1 MTQLLMS
8 TRTKSSIFP
17 RRRGIAS
24 QNGSSGTIRSQRP
37 LGCMCAPPSLF
48 LPPSRPEIGDIGLVN
63 AFARYAVSLLI
74 HRALWFMNGAC
85 SETSLRMTNWVAIIV
100 LIFTAVDCR
109 RLIETRLAER
119 RERRLQPS
127 SLSFYAIHTGM
138 NIGLFPL
145 LFFFSALYYTDVFS
159 TLMVLF
165 AFQNHLERV
174 ATKGK
179 PWRNDFFVIFL
190 GVASLFMRQTNVFWV
205 VVFMGGLE
213 AVEAVKAVPAAKP
226 QPPSQGDLMTD
237 IKYFAR
243 RSSLGEIHDPALNQ
257 ASLDGQ
263 YLPKTLRRGNF
274 RP

>member
-1 MTQLLMS
+1 
-8 TRTKSSIFP
+8 
-17 RRRGIAS
+17 
-24 QNGSSGTIRSQRP
+24 
-37 LGCMCAPPSLF
+37 MCQPPF
-48 LPPSRPEIGDIGLVN
+48 LPPSRPRTGDIDLVN
-63 AFARYAVSLLI
+63 ALPRYAVSLLI

-109 RLIETRLAER
+109 RLIETRLDER
-119 RERRLQPS
+119 RERRVQPS

-165 AFQNHLERV
+165 AYQNHLERV
-174 ATKGK
+174 GTKGK

-213 AVEAVKAVPAAKP
+213 AVEAAKAVPAANP
-226 QPPSQGDLMTD
+226 QPPSQGDLMTN
-237 IKYFAR
+237 IKYFAW

-263 YLPKTLRRGNF
+263 CLPHHSSPQRFPTVNSALAISF
-274 RP
+274 V